1 MFFMQGF
8 NSGIQYAGLTRI
20 FITTNIMANLNK
32 TIYLIAF
39 LSFLLATKVSAQD
52 ILYMK
57 GGGRLECLISDSQ
70 GGKVKYK
77 MWQNRRGPDYVV
89 PKDRILML
97 FYQDG
102 RYSIFSPSA
111 PDGMLQFEALTG
123 TDRLILR
130 NGQSISCKLERR
142 TPESIIYL
150 DQDEKRLDIPLS
162 DIVMIFFSDGQH
174 ELTGSAEQASQI
186 LENLNQN
193 TDVQTTQPQIPE
205 PEPPIAE
212 ETKTPEDPEP
222 EPVFEAPDPITEEFE
237 TAEEV
242 EETPPVVATYTETET
257 PETETPEETITG
269 TSTDATPPDNSG
281 YEISA
286 IDMKEYKAKAL
297 DRTRNLGQYF
307 SIIADK
313 ATNWQD
319 ANDAIDLAVA
329 LFVGEEATVEVSSA
343 GSVDKKLYPIRQYL
357 ERLKL
362 LKYERVDIT
371 WSDIVYVS
379 DLKKGADGN
388 YYGIISFVQKF
399 TGYRDGQAVYS
410 DYTRKNIEIVL
421 KGYTK
426 QVGGQIKE
434 LWDVFLS
441 DIGVVNTRRG

>member
-1 MFFMQGF
+1 
-8 NSGIQYAGLTRI
+8 
-20 FITTNIMANLNK
+20 MANLNTK
-32 TIYLIAF
+32 IYLIAF
-39 LSFLLATKVSAQD
+39 LSIWLANKASAQD
-52 ILYMK
+52 ILYMQ
-57 GGGRLECLISDSQ
+57 GGNRLECLISDTQ

-89 PKDRILML
+89 PKERLLML

-102 RYSIFSPSA
+102 RYTLFSSA
-111 PDGMLQFEALTG
+111 FPDGMQQFEALTG

-130 NGQSISCKLERR
+130 DGSSISCRLERR

-150 DQDEKRLDIPLS
+150 DQTENRLDIPLS
-162 DIVMIFFSDGQH
+162 SIVMIFFSDGQH
-174 ELTGSAEQASQI
+174 ELTGSAEQAAQI
-186 LENLNQN
+186 LQNLGKNN
-193 TDVQTTQPQIPE
+193 PSPIEPPATPEPQIVEE
-205 PEPPIAE
+205 PI
-212 ETKTPEDPEP
+212 TVTTPEPEP
-222 EPVFEAPDPITEEFE
+222 EPVFEEPDPHTAEFE
-237 TAEEV
+237 EAEEV
-242 EETPPVVATYTETET
+242 EEVAEIPPVNESIPATE
-257 PETETPEETITG
+257 PPEETLTG
-269 TSTDATPPDNSG
+269 ATTDATPPDNTG
-281 YEISA
+281 YEIPA

-343 GSVDKKLYPIRQYL
+343 GSADKKLYPIRQYL

-379 DLKKGADGN
+379 ELKKGVDGN

-399 TGYRDGQAVYS
+399 TGYRDGQPVYS

-426 QVGGQIKE
+426 QVGGQTKE